1 MSKKYGR
8 KMKNKNI
15 KIQVLSF
22 LILLGFISLLSD
34 FTHEGARSI
43 YGSYLKLIGVSAF
56 VVSFTSGLG
65 EFIGQALRIVTGF
78 IADKTKKYWT
88 MMIIGYLLNLLAIPF
103 LMFVDASLWEVAII
117 LILLERVG
125 KAIRAPAK
133 SALTSFTTEQLGAG
147 KAFAFEEAMDQLGA
161 FLGPLFVFLVLSLNK
176 GSELKGYQ
184 LAFGLLGIF
193 AIFTLVVLV
202 VSKIKYPNPD
212 ELETKSIQRG
222 FKGNRAFIW
231 YMIAIS
237 FIAFGFIDYPV
248 LAFHLSKTSSID
260 VVYVPLLYSLA
271 MGIDAL
277 AALFFGF
284 LFDKK
289 GVKSLQ
295 LSILIS
301 MFFAPFFFLING
313 IFGTILGIILWGI
326 GMGAQESILKAVVA
340 RVVSKEK
347 RATAYG
353 IFNSIFG
360 LSWFI
365 GSMVVGTLYDYSL
378 LYLVIFSVI
387 MEIIGIIFLFV
398 FDKINRKDDFL
409 NKKTML

>member
-133 SALTSFTTEQLGAG
+133 SALTSFTTE
-147 KAFAFEEAMDQLGA
+147 
-161 FLGPLFVFLVLSLNK
+161 
-176 GSELKGYQ
+176 
-184 LAFGLLGIF
+184 
-193 AIFTLVVLV
+193 
-202 VSKIKYPNPD
+202 
-212 ELETKSIQRG
+212 KS
-222 FKGNRAFIW
+222 
-231 YMIAIS
+231 
-237 FIAFGFIDYPV
+237 
-248 LAFHLSKTSSID
+248 
-260 VVYVPLLYSLA
+260 
-271 MGIDAL
+271 
-277 AALFFGF
+277 
-284 LFDKK
+284 
-289 GVKSLQ
+289 
-295 LSILIS
+295 
-301 MFFAPFFFLING
+301 
-313 IFGTILGIILWGI
+313 
-326 GMGAQESILKAVVA
+326 
-340 RVVSKEK
+340 
-347 RATAYG
+347 
-353 IFNSIFG
+353 
-360 LSWFI
+360 
-365 GSMVVGTLYDYSL
+365 
-378 LYLVIFSVI
+378 
-387 MEIIGIIFLFV
+387 
-398 FDKINRKDDFL
+398 
-409 NKKTML
+409 